1 MSGRTQWFAV
11 GAVVVVIGGGLAF
24 ATMGADKAGVVA
36 PGSPAPA
43 FAAQS
48 VPDANAAIV
57 TKGIANYRGKA
68 VLLNIWATWCGPC
81 REEMPRIERLHQELG
96 PQGLAVV
103 AVSIDNPGMADAI
116 RDFRKEMGLSFE
128 ILYDESGR
136 IRDDYQT
143 AGVPETFLIDKQ
155 GVIRR
160 RLIGASWTVDDQR
173 ALLRDLIA
181 EAAR

>member
-1 MSGRTQWFAV
+1 MSGKSQWIAV

-24 ATMGADKAGVVA
+24 AAMGADKAGVIA

-43 FAAQS
+43 FNAHS
-48 VPDANAAIV
+48 VPDANTAV
-57 TKGIANYRGKA
+57 VSKTIANYRGKA

-96 PQGLAVV
+96 PQGLSVV

-116 RDFRKEMGLSFE
+116 RDFRKEMALSFE
-128 ILYDESGR
+128 ILYDETGR

-143 AGVPETFLIDKQ
+143 SGVPETFLIDKQ

-181 EAAR
+181 EPAR

>member
-1 MSGRTQWFAV
+1 MNGRTQWFAV
-11 GAVVVVIGGGLAF
+11 SAVVVVIGGGLAF
-24 ATMGADKAGVVA
+24 AAMTADEGGVVA

-48 VPDANAAIV
+48 VPDAHAATV
-57 TKGIANYRGKA
+57 TKGIADYRGQA

-81 REEMPRIERLHQELG
+81 REEMPRIERLRQEFG

-116 RDFRKEMGLSFE
+116 REFRKEMALSFE
-128 ILYDESGR
+128 ILYDESGK

-143 AGVPETFLIDKQ
+143 SGVPETFLIDKQ
-155 GVIRR
+155 GVVRR

-181 EAAR
+181 EPAK

>member
-1 MSGRTQWFAV
+1 MSGRTQWI
-11 GAVVVVIGGGLAF
+11 AVVAVVAVIGGGLAF
-24 ATMGADKAGVVA
+24 ATMGADKGGVIA
-36 PGSPAPA
+36 PGSTAPA
-43 FAAQS
+43 FSAQS
-48 VPDANAAIV
+48 VPAANTASV
-57 TKGIANYRGKA
+57 TKSITNYRGKA

-96 PQGLAVV
+96 PQGLTVV

-116 RDFRKEMGLSFE
+116 RDFRKEMALSFE
-128 ILYDESGR
+128 ILYDESGK

-173 ALLRDLIA
+173 ALLRDMIA
-181 EAAR
+181 EPAK